1 MSSQI
6 GDKGVHKRHRPYLQ
20 SLKAVEAQAAVLQQ
34 SLQQEQQR
42 QQDIVEHNLVLS
54 EVIFTQGRLQ
64 EIFEQQ
70 QQWMLHN
77 FDRADQVQGPLAASR
92 AEPNTLQDAHW
103 VVHLLEIAT
112 PQQLQQAV
120 SMTCEDWVRN
130 QREYCS
136 ELMKLME
143 ADKRCP
149 EVQVCATAGDTTAP
163 SQLHGCPAH
172 TPFRSCR
179 TNMTL
184 PAVLST
190 SMPLLSNAVLCW
202 PAS

>member
-1 MSSQI
+1 
-6 GDKGVHKRHRPYLQ
+6 
-20 SLKAVEAQAAVLQQ
+20 VEAQAAVLQQ

-54 EVIFTQGRLQ
+54 DIAFTQCRLQ
-64 EIFEQQ
+64 EIYEQQ
-70 QQWMLHN
+70 QCILHGSN
-77 FDRADQVQGPLAASR
+77 RVDQVQGLLAAT
-92 AEPNTLQDAHW
+92 AEPVTLQDAHW
-103 VVHLLEIAT
+103 VVHLLEAAT